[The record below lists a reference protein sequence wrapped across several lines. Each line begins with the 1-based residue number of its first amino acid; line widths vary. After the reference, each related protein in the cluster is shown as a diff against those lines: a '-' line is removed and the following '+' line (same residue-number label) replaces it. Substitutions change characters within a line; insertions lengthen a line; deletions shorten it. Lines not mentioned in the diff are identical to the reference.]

1 MRSAT
6 AEDMLIFCI
15 PSYATVTSLYEQ
27 YLKRNR
33 KKQTTKKNNNNKTIT
48 TKNATK
54 VDQHDYTVI
63 KVTMRTSKVVRTC
76 FQTFC
81 ICIYTINLC
90 SKQINVYI
98 AWTFLSNT

>member
-1 MRSAT
+1 MSNISSAT
-6 AEDMLIFCI
+6 EK
-15 PSYATVTSLYEQ
+15 TNNQ
-27 YLKRNR
+27 NN
-33 KKQTTKKNNNNKTIT
+33 NNNNKTTT
-48 TKNATK
+48 TKKNTTK
-54 VDQHDYTVI
+54 VDQHDYTVL

-98 AWTFLSNT
+98 AWTFLSNK